1 VSWELA
7 AVLITLLIVAG
18 LVTVVALRE
27 RQTTKTRAANAEKRA
42 TRAVER
48 WEQASLVVLELKQ
61 RLAEL
66 EGRLEENEALKR

>member
-18 LVTVVALRE
+18 VVTVVALRE

-42 TRAVER
+42 RQAEER

-61 RLAEL
+61 RLSEL
-66 EGRLEENEALKR
+66 EGRLEENEAPKR